1 MSLETWNKQQSQLE
15 YYIHEAVTTLGNFVE
30 HELIIFF
37 AVRSKWDAIDDL
49 SNATNDESDA

>member
-1 MSLETWNKQQSQLE
+1 M
-15 YYIHEAVTTLGNFVE
+15 TTRGNFVE

-37 AVRSKWDAIDDL
+37 AARPKWDAIDDL